1 MNQFVLTDGFMQVN
15 DAREQL
21 FPATDMKTDSE
32 GEDLAYL
39 RRSLEIQGKKSL
51 DLVQFQRL
59 ADFNEQ
65 WQRLWRWREKG
76 STRLLT
82 NKLD

>member
-1 MNQFVLTDGFMQVN
+1 MIVGNSESPNISQKAMNQFVLTDGFMQEN

-32 GEDLAYL
+32 EENLAYL
-39 RRSLEIQGKKSL
+39 WRSLEIQGKKSL

-65 WQRLWRWREKG
+65 WQRP
-76 STRLLT
+76 
-82 NKLD
+82 